1 MATGTSTTSV
11 RIPDDLLDRFD
22 RLTKATARTRSY
34 HIIRALEAYIAEQEY
49 LVDLFSAAAAE
60 ADSDPTAV
68 TNADATAM
76 AIEAGLL
83 RPEDLEGT
91 DPVSADEYEAA
102 QERSVAWT

>member
-34 HIIRALEAYIAEQEY
+34 HIIKALEAYIAEQEY

-83 RPEDLEGT
+83 RPEDLEGP